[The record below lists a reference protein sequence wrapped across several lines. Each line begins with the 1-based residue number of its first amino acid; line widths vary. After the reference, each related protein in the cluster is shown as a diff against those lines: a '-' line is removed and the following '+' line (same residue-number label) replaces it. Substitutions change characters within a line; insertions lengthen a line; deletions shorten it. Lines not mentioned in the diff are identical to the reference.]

1 MSNIPVSQN
10 VADRIAELAEIL
22 AMGLQRALARKSSAK
37 SAGTGESSL
46 HILPGQSG
54 DPSPE
59 DRRTSDA

>member
-1 MSNIPVSQN
+1 MPSKEHI
-10 VADRIAELAEIL
+10 DEIAEIL
-22 AMGLQRALARKSSAK
+22 TAGLQRALARKSSSK

-54 DPSPE
+54 HPSPE